1 MLMWQG
7 FSLDRRALAPY
18 LAAVVSGCTP
28 NPGPLVPVDAA
39 PVDRTAVAAWTA
51 VTTPAAAEVHRF
63 KWLYRDGRQ
72 SAGGRGSARVAAP
85 DSVRVD
91 ARGPL
96 GQGRSSGVVVGD
108 SILWAEPEDNLI
120 EAAPNVALMWA
131 MFGVAREPEAG
142 AVLLGLERPGFTAW
156 RIVDGPD
163 TLEYVREPD
172 RRRLRAE
179 LRRGGEVVGRTEATR
194 DEAGRLKSA
203 RLTVPGVPARLDLT
217 FLSTETP
224 SEPFAADVW
233 LPDRP

>member
-1 MLMWQG
+1 MWQR
-7 FSLDRRALAPY
+7 FSLDRRALVPY
-18 LAAVVSGCTP
+18 LAAVVAGCAP
-28 NPGPLVPVDAA
+28 RMEPLVPVDAA
-39 PVDRTAVAAWTA
+39 PVERAAVLAWSAATA
-51 VTTPAAAEVHRF
+51 PAGMRVHRF

-131 MFGVAREPEAG
+131 LFGVAREPAPG
-142 AVLLGLERPGFTAW
+142 ATLLGLERAHVTAW
-156 RIVDGPD
+156 RIVEGPD
-163 TLEYVREPD
+163 TLEYVREPA
-172 RRRLRAE
+172 RGRLRAE
-179 LRRGGEVVGRTEATR
+179 LRRGGQVVGRTEATR
-194 DEAGRLKSA
+194 DEAGRLRAA
-203 RLTVPGVPARLDLT
+203 RLTVPSVPARLDLT
-217 FLSTETP
+217 FLSSETP
-224 SEPFAADVW
+224 SEPFAPDVW

>member
-1 MLMWQG
+1 MWQR
-7 FSLDRRALAPY
+7 FSLDRRRLAPY
-18 LAAVVSGCTP
+18 LGAVVAGCA
-28 NPGPLVPVDAA
+28 GQLEPLVPVDAIAVERPAVLEWSA
-39 PVDRTAVAAWTA
+39 P
-51 VTTPAAAEVHRF
+51 TTPSGQVVHRF

-72 SAGGRGSARVAAP
+72 SAGGRGSARLAAP

-131 MFGVAREPEAG
+131 LFGVARAPDPG
-142 AVLLGLERPGFTAW
+142 AELLGIERPGFIAW
-156 RIVDGPD
+156 RIVAGPD
-163 TLEYVREPD
+163 TLEYVREHE
-172 RRRLRAE
+172 RRRVRAE
-179 LRRGGEVVGRTEATR
+179 LRRGGEVVGRTEATF
-194 DEAGRLKSA
+194 DQAGRLRES

-217 FLSTETP
+217 FLESDP
-224 SEPFAADVW
+224 ASEPFAPDIW

>member
-1 MLMWQG
+1 MWQR
-7 FSLDRRALAPY
+7 FSLDRRGFVPY
-18 LAAVVSGCTP
+18 LAAVMAGCAP
-28 NPGPLVPVDAA
+28 RVEPLVPVDAA
-39 PVDRTAVAAWTA
+39 PVDRAVVVAWSAPTA
-51 VTTPAAAEVHRF
+51 PAGPAVHRF
-63 KWLYRDGRQ
+63 KWMYRDGRQ

-131 MFGVAREPEAG
+131 LFGVAREPGPG
-142 AVLLGLERPGFTAW
+142 AALLGLERPGFTAW
-156 RIVDGPD
+156 RVVEGPD
-163 TLEYVREPD
+163 TLEYVREPE
-172 RRRLRAE
+172 RGRLRAE
-179 LRRGGEVVGRTEATR
+179 LRRAGQVIGRTEATR

-203 RLTVPGVPARLDLT
+203 RLTVPSVPARLDLT
-217 FLSTETP
+217 FLSSETP
-224 SEPFAADVW
+224 SEPFASDVW

>member
-1 MLMWQG
+1 MWQR
-7 FSLDRRALAPY
+7 FSLDRRGLVPY
-18 LAAVVSGCTP
+18 LAAVVAGCAP
-28 NPGPLVPVDAA
+28 RIEPLVPVDAA
-39 PVDRTAVAAWTA
+39 PVDRAAVAAWSAPTA
-51 VTTPAAAEVHRF
+51 PAGPTVHRF

-72 SAGGRGSARVAAP
+72 SAGGRGSARVAVP

-131 MFGVAREPEAG
+131 LFGVAREPG
-142 AVLLGLERPGFTAW
+142 PGTTLLGLEGSGFIAW
-156 RIVDGPD
+156 RIAEGPD
-163 TLEYVREPD
+163 TLEYVREPE
-172 RRRLRAE
+172 RGRLRAE
-179 LRRGGEVVGRTEATR
+179 LRRGGQVVGRTESTR

-203 RLTVPGVPARLDLT
+203 RLTVPSVPARLDLT
-217 FLSTETP
+217 FLSSETP
-224 SEPFAADVW
+224 SEPFAPDVW

>member
-1 MLMWQG
+1 MWQR
-7 FSLDRRALAPY
+7 FSLDRRGLVPY
-18 LAAVVSGCTP
+18 LAAVVAGCA
-28 NPGPLVPVDAA
+28 PGIEPLVPVDAA
-39 PVDRTAVAAWTA
+39 PVDRASVVAWSAPTA
-51 VTTPAAAEVHRF
+51 PAGPAVHRF

-131 MFGVAREPEAG
+131 LFGVAREPG
-142 AVLLGLERPGFTAW
+142 PGTTLLGLERPGFTAW
-156 RIVDGPD
+156 RIIEGPD
-163 TLEYVREPD
+163 TLEYVREPE
-172 RRRLRAE
+172 RGRLRAE
-179 LRRGGEVVGRTEATR
+179 LRRAGQVVGRTEATR
-194 DEAGRLKSA
+194 DESGRLKSA
-203 RLTVPGVPARLDLT
+203 RLTVPSVPARLDLT

-224 SEPFAADVW
+224 SEPFAPDVW

>member
-1 MLMWQG
+1 MWQR
-7 FSLDRRALAPY
+7 FSLDRRGLVPY
-18 LAAVVSGCTP
+18 LAAVVAGCAP
-28 NPGPLVPVDAA
+28 RMEPLLPVDAA
-39 PVDRTAVAAWTA
+39 PVDRAAVMAWSA
-51 VTTPAAAEVHRF
+51 STTPAGPAVHRF

-131 MFGVAREPEAG
+131 LFGVARAPG
-142 AVLLGLERPGFTAW
+142 PGSTLLGLERADLTAW
-156 RIVDGPD
+156 RIVEGPD
-163 TLEYVREPD
+163 TMEYVREPG
-172 RRRLRAE
+172 RGRLRAE
-179 LRRGGEVVGRTEATR
+179 LRRGGQVVGRTEATL
-194 DEAGRLKSA
+194 DGEGRLKSA
-203 RLTVPGVPARLDLT
+203 RLTVPSVPARLDLT
-217 FLSTETP
+217 FLSSETP
-224 SEPFAADVW
+224 SEPFAPDVW

>member
-1 MLMWQG
+1 
-7 FSLDRRALAPY
+7 
-18 LAAVVSGCTP
+18 
-28 NPGPLVPVDAA
+28 
-39 PVDRTAVAAWTA
+39 
-51 VTTPAAAEVHRF
+51 
-63 KWLYRDGRQ
+63 
-72 SAGGRGSARVAAP
+72 
-85 DSVRVD
+85 
-91 ARGPL
+91 
-96 GQGRSSGVVVGD
+96 
-108 SILWAEPEDNLI
+108 
-120 EAAPNVALMWA
+120 

-163 TLEYVREPD
+163 TLENVREPD

-203 RLTVPGVPARLDLT
+203 RLDLT